1 MTDVLTPAI
10 PPDPAPALAPANPP
24 SPVPGIAKGTGPS
37 WSAVVQNGLNQ
48 RQPQYRDPT
57 PFQGKKFSCANVLMG
72 GKINMDLKPARIIPN
87 DPNAPGEYCLG
98 YLVPLNTTYDEL
110 RYAAS
115 DLPTQYGSRADLT
128 PHSGL
133 GTISFN
139 RKDDMEV
146 ACKAP
151 LLIRGAEMPMCRLI
165 TYSPSLYRISMRGLK
180 IPTGSME
187 EIEMFVRKIDAT
199 MSAYGVVQDIV
210 IDILERGGRLFP
222 HPRAEIIIRLNEDK
236 AIPCTATIAN
246 TMVTLTGK
254 CVEPFCIYCKT
265 AGHLV
270 DKCPTRPTNKKHGHT
285 ATAREELQPA
295 ALYAPPPR
303 ASKRAK
309 KQPSSERS
317 IPPTNE
323 QTIGAASSNAQPRA
337 PTSSIVSAN
346 PATAKSAPSAS
357 AFPATS
363 PGPASSSSA
372 KQSSLK
378 HPQATPAA
386 PSTNLPATS
395 ASPKQ
400 PFVTAIIPPANIPKS
415 PAPPA
420 PTKAAGKA
428 PAQSSDWADMETDDV
443 SDTGSNYS
451 SPPPSPPRN
460 SSGASNQAAQSPPD
474 NPAIAMAR
482 AMLDEEGE
490 KRISVE
496 EMCVDSDGPA
506 RL

>member
-1 MTDVLTPAI
+1 
-10 PPDPAPALAPANPP
+10 
-24 SPVPGIAKGTGPS
+24 
-37 WSAVVQNGLNQ
+37 
-48 RQPQYRDPT
+48 
-57 PFQGKKFSCANVLMG
+57 
-72 GKINMDLKPARIIPN
+72 MDLKPARIIPN

-246 TMVTLTGK
+246 TMVTLTAWPYGNRQGG
-254 CVEPFCIYCKT
+254 T
-265 AGHLV
+265 
-270 DKCPTRPTNKKHGHT
+270 
-285 ATAREELQPA
+285 
-295 ALYAPPPR
+295 
-303 ASKRAK
+303 
-309 KQPSSERS
+309 
-317 IPPTNE
+317 
-323 QTIGAASSNAQPRA
+323 
-337 PTSSIVSAN
+337 PTS
-346 PATAKSAPSAS
+346 
-357 AFPATS
+357 
-363 PGPASSSSA
+363 
-372 KQSSLK
+372 
-378 HPQATPAA
+378 
-386 PSTNLPATS
+386 
-395 ASPKQ
+395 
-400 PFVTAIIPPANIPKS
+400 
-415 PAPPA
+415 
-420 PTKAAGKA
+420 
-428 PAQSSDWADMETDDV
+428 
-443 SDTGSNYS
+443 GSVCS
-451 SPPPSPPRN
+451 SPE
-460 SSGASNQAAQSPPD
+460 G
-474 NPAIAMAR
+474 
-482 AMLDEEGE
+482 LEEGE
-490 KRISVE
+490 ETAKLRKVHSTNKRANHRCSQ
-496 EMCVDSDGPA
+496 
-506 RL
+506 L